1 MHWSTASVSPLCKN
15 KCLGPLPQERACFAE
30 WTLTPGRKKR
40 IMNKTQVL
48 RPEGK
53 EHMKKK
59 TVIIALTALV
69 LLGILAGVALKL
81 QSDWIEETYI
91 VIDEVQIRRDVTGLD
106 YSGKGVV
113 ELEKLE
119 ELTNLQKLDL
129 RNTGLTVDQYERL
142 CSVLPQCR
150 ILWSVP
156 FQGGYLDMDAEAI
169 AVTSLSE
176 ADVAQLKYL
185 EKLQTV
191 DAAGCRDYEV
201 LLALKEA
208 RPDLA
213 VSYTVQI
220 GGTEYADTIGELAIE
235 NADPAEVSVALEYLE
250 HLTAV
255 TFTGTTPENEQIYQ
269 WMCAYPGIQFVW
281 DFEVCG
287 VGTNSLATELIL
299 SEIPME
305 SVEEV
310 ESSLKYFYDLQK
322 VEMCNCG
329 IPSEEM
335 DALWKRHP
343 QTRFVWTVQVGVCN
357 LRTDIIYFMPYQ
369 YGYDGYSVLKDR
381 HMGEMKYCVDLICMD
396 LGHMEISDYSFLSYM
411 PNMQYL
417 ILADTK
423 GKDFSVLAEL
433 KELKYLELFM
443 TTFDQAEV
451 LTGLTKLEDLN
462 LGNSKID
469 NIEPLK
475 QMTWLKHLWMPAT
488 KKGFRYGKEGTGG
501 GIA

>member
-1 MHWSTASVSPLCKN
+1 
-15 KCLGPLPQERACFAE
+15 
-30 WTLTPGRKKR
+30 
-40 IMNKTQVL
+40 MNEIQAL

-53 EHMKKK
+53 GSMKKK
-59 TVIIALTALV
+59 IAIIVLAVLI
-69 LLGILAGVALKL
+69 LLGILAGVAMKL
-81 QSDWIEETYI
+81 QNDWVDETYI
-91 VIDEVQIRRDVTGLD
+91 VIDEVQIRRDVTELD
-106 YSGKGVV
+106 YSGKGVA

-119 ELTNLQKLDL
+119 ELTALEKLDL
-129 RNTGLTVDQYERL
+129 RNTGLTVERYERL
-142 CSVLPQCR
+142 CDVLPQCQ

-156 FQGGYLDMDAEAI
+156 FQGGYLDMDAETI

-185 EKLQTV
+185 EELQTV
-191 DAAGCRDYEV
+191 NAAGCRDYEV
-201 LLALKEA
+201 LTALKEA

-220 GGTEYADTIGELAIE
+220 GGTEYADTIEELAIE
-235 NADPAEVSVALEYLE
+235 NADPAEVSVALQYLE
-250 HLTAV
+250 QLTAV
-255 TFTGTTPENEQIYQ
+255 TFTGTAPDNEQIYQ

-287 VGTNSLATELIL
+287 VSTNSLATELIL
-299 SEIPME
+299 SEIPVE

-310 ESSLKYFYDLQK
+310 ESSLKYFYNLQK

-343 QTRFVWTVQVGVCN
+343 ETRFVWTVQVGVCN
-357 LRTDIIYFMPYQ
+357 LRTDITYFMPYQ

-417 ILADTK
+417 ILADTQ
-423 GKDFSVLAEL
+423 GDDFSVLAEL

-488 KKGFRYGKEGTGG
+488 KKVSGTEKKELVAALPDTVINYQGAGSTGNGWREIPNYYAMRDLMNMSYMAGK
-501 GIA
+501 